1 MYYDVMMVPE
11 PMKQLPPL
19 EELDAATPDDEPPEE
34 DVEGREAL
42 RLIMV

>member
-1 MYYDVMMVPE
+1 MMVPE

-19 EELDAATPDDEPPEE
+19 DVLDAATPDDEPPPEE

-42 RLIMV
+42 RLIML